1 MPEGAAKESY
11 WSLKVENPYRETHV
25 YVTKHHYCSFYGGYK
40 ILSKKQPQKAA
51 VLIVA
56 AGDNRCYDVETF
68 GQNRGKT
75 VIKSVCVANPD
86 RLRPGHTAPPKG
98 MGPVLPA
105 NQPRSDPYDRW
116 L

>member
-1 MPEGAAKESY
+1 MK
-11 WSLKVENPYRETHV
+11 R
-25 YVTKHHYCSFYGGYK
+25 
-40 ILSKKQPQKAA
+40 PQKAA